1 MRDCNLPIGWRPGLL
16 EPGGDEALYHLLDP
30 GVVMLAYPLV
40 GIDYIFEPA
49 VLARQV
55 VLLTDI

>member
-1 MRDCNLPIGWRPGLL
+1 L